1 MAAPTFSG
9 LTMIYPDFDQ
19 EDPFTPALIIPPIP
33 GASDLIE
40 QHLPPP
46 NGQSTMIVAEHMIG
60 GSLPRFQGDTWTGG
74 GFNRLYLNLI
84 GLTVPPHKDLST
96 FGRMNYGTFA
106 GSRPFQVV
114 YPAGGSGTLQRSEW
128 FSFVHDTETIRRSVT
143 LELAKLYPDLAYW
156 SIAVC
161 FASPFFTMLG
171 YFDSR
176 HTYFVIEGLF
186 WGNSSFTA
194 QKDHLFPLEPTLF
207 PLCLLFA
214 ELSLEEGGPL
224 PSFLFQLFHEA
235 VVRTTVTPKHLTKY
249 PKTSILKVTA
259 TPYPYH
265 KLIRFVIRS
274 VIVMPSF
281 TTQAEVDGWV
291 VRDPEGTVTITVAI
305 ADEYSTNSFNL
316 GTDIFTLTEMN
327 TAWDNGEDTVGQI
340 IGNTYVVAESEN
352 TSTEP
357 LPAGSPISIQCATNE
372 CCAPVWA
379 IEDTDAPESWGLS
392 IDSDGLITG
401 YIPRNETLG
410 TYYITVSVTGPTQT
424 VEATT
429 YIDVT
434 APLVYGNVWV
444 GKAKIDSNV
453 TGLVEVGDNIF
464 ACTFEGGIF
473 WAAKTDLTTWTEASY
488 TGTPQRFAG
497 IAKLTSTLLVAI
509 EMQYTGTG
517 SGHAYCWKSTDAG
530 LNWVK
535 ITTQLSYGNSG
546 GNGNGRVWAIDSA
559 TILWAANYLGTAAET
574 SIVAG
579 QIFDPVTEAIIDTV
593 TLPNTA
599 FVGNP
604 GNHDSEFWYEDG
616 VYVYAAHAGNVVK
629 LYGCTGINALGF
641 PAATLTL
648 LGTYD
653 FTTSDNP
660 VVSREDE
667 FTFAP
672 ATYTGSVIQTS
683 SNGTTWTPTTITLGD
698 TYRLYVLSPKAPGV
712 IQLRTKYSAGTLM
725 RTTDRWASGAGTE
738 VLTGLGNRLTTSM
751 PILEIELTGVLVLG
765 CGGTTNNIFTSEE

>member
-1 MAAPTFSG
+1 MTAPVVTG
-9 LTMIYPDFDQ
+9 LTMLYPDFDQ
-19 EDPFTPALIIPPIP
+19 EAPFTPLLVVPAAP
-33 GASDLIE
+33 ASSRLIE
-40 QHLPPP
+40 NLTPAPTTDLPPF
-46 NGQSTMIVAEHMIG
+46 VAAELKAKG
-60 GSLPRFQGDTWTGG
+60 RFPRFQGDTWTAG
-74 GFNRLYLNLI
+74 GFSRITLGIRKLVDKPHSDMLTI
-84 GLTVPPHKDLST
+84 GGLSI
-96 FGRMNYGTFA
+96 GTFA
-106 GSRPFQVV
+106 GSRAFGVV
-114 YPAGGSGTLQRSEW
+114 YPTSAEHQGAE
-128 FSFVHDTETIRRSVT
+128 SFAFYADWEGIRNYIT
-143 LELAKLYPDLAYW
+143 AELVKQYPDLGSWSMYIAFASDICAYW
-156 SIAVC
+156 GYLTSGESGFQV
-161 FASPFFTMLG
+161 LG
-171 YFDSR
+171 LAHGYVGHISQPGF
-176 HTYFVIEGLF
+176 
-186 WGNSSFTA
+186 
-194 QKDHLFPLEPTLF
+194 LFPLAPGGLVRTFLYAGLVMDDLTTL
-207 PLCLLFA
+207 P
-214 ELSLEEGGPL
+214 G
-224 PSFLFQLFHEA
+224 FLFRLYHEA
-235 VVRTTVTPKHLTKY
+235 VVKTTVTPKHLTTY
-249 PKTSILKVTA
+249 PRGVFLKITA

-265 KLIRFVIRS
+265 KLTRFVIRS
-274 VIVMPSF
+274 VIIMPSF

-305 ADEYSTNSFNL
+305 ADEYTTNEFNL
-316 GTDIFTLTEMN
+316 GTDIFTLTEIN
-327 TAWDNGEDTVGQI
+327 TAWFAGEESIGQI
-340 IGNTYVVAESEN
+340 MGNTYVVAESEYVA
-352 TSTEP
+352 TTP

-379 IEDTDAPESWGLS
+379 IEDTDAPDSWGLA

-497 IAKLTSTLLVAI
+497 IAKLTSTLLVAL

-579 QIFDPVTEAIIDTV
+579 QIFDPVTEAIVDSV

-648 LGTYD
+648 LGTYA

-683 SNGTTWTPTTITLGD
+683 TNGTTWTPTTITLGD
-698 TYRLYVLSPKAPGV
+698 TYRLYVLSPKAPGI
-712 IQLRTKYSAGTLM
+712 IQLRTAYSAGTLY